1 MSSASSRSSGS
12 RRALIA
18 IIATA
23 VAAAGG
29 AFYMS
34 RPAANTAP
42 AASTAGPQ
50 DIVARGRIEP
60 LGRVIA
66 VNAPADTPV
75 TVLQKLLVDQGSK
88 VKAGQELALADD
100 YDVRKS
106 DLAVQKHNLTL
117 AESQLAQVMAGA
129 KGAEIA
135 AQSNVIAARKAQLFQ
150 AQSQWDRSSK
160 LFNSGFYSKDALD
173 ALRANLDQAKS
184 GVAQAEDVLKS
195 LTEVR
200 RADENVA
207 LAQVAVAKAAVA
219 RAEAALE
226 RTVIRAPISGTVLS
240 IQAREGEAIS
250 PDGILRMADL
260 THLIVVAEIDESQ
273 AGRIAQGASA
283 KIDGSMLPKPVQA
296 SVSRIAHEVFRQKRP
311 TSDILIGR
319 DARIVEVELTPQTP
333 LPTVVGG
340 EVTVRLVA
348 AQKG

>member
-1 MSSASSRSSGS
+1 MSTATLRGPGS

-18 IIATA
+18 AIA
-23 VAAAGG
+23 VVIAAAGG
-29 AFYMS
+29 AFFMS
-34 RPAANTAP
+34 RPSANVAP
-42 AASTAGPQ
+42 ATSAAGPQ

-66 VNAPADTPV
+66 VNAPADTAV
-75 TVLQKLLVDQGSK
+75 TVLQKLLVHQGSK

-106 DLAVQKHNLTL
+106 DLAVQKHSLTL
-117 AESQLAQVMAGA
+117 AESQLAQVQAGA
-129 KGAEIA
+129 KSAELA
-135 AQSNVIAARKAQLFQ
+135 AQSNVVASRKAQLFQ

-173 ALRANLDQAKS
+173 ALRANLDQATS

-200 RADENVA
+200 KADANVA
-207 LAQVAVAKAAVA
+207 LAQLAVAKAAVA

-260 THLIVVAEIDESQ
+260 SHLIVVAEIDESE
-273 AGRIAQGASA
+273 AARVAEGMSAQ
-283 KIDGSMLPKPVQA
+283 IDGTMLPKPVQA
-296 SVSRIAHEVFRQKRP
+296 KVSRIAHEVFRQKRP
-311 TSDILIGR
+311 TSDILVGR

-333 LPTVVGG
+333 LPAVVGG
-340 EVTVRLVA
+340 EVTVRLVP

>member
-1 MSSASSRSSGS
+1 MSPASLRSPGS

-18 IIATA
+18 GVA
-23 VAAAGG
+23 VVIAAAG

-34 RPAANTAP
+34 RPAANVAP

-60 LGRVIA
+60 LGRVIS

-75 TVLQKLLVDQGSK
+75 TVLQKLLVEQGSK
-88 VKAGQELALADD
+88 VNAGQELALADD

-106 DLAVQKHNLTL
+106 DLAVQKHSLTL
-117 AESQLAQVMAGA
+117 AESQLAQVQAGA
-129 KGAEIA
+129 KSAEIA
-135 AQSNVIAARKAQLFQ
+135 AQNSVIASRQAQLLQ

-160 LFNSGFYSKDALD
+160 LFRSGFYSKDALD
-173 ALRANLDQAKS
+173 ALRANLDQATS
-184 GVAQAEDVLKS
+184 GVAQAKDVLKS

-200 RADENVA
+200 KADANVA
-207 LAQVAVAKAAVA
+207 LAQVAVAKAAVV

-226 RTVIRAPISGTVLS
+226 RTVIRAPVSGTVLS
-240 IQAREGEAIS
+240 IQARDGEAIS
-250 PDGILRMADL
+250 PDGILRMADMS
-260 THLIVVAEIDESQ
+260 HLIVVAEIDESE
-273 AGRIAQGASA
+273 AARVAEGMSA
-283 KIDGSMLPKPVQA
+283 KIEGTMLPKPVQA

-311 TSDILIGR
+311 TSDILVGR

-333 LPTVVGG
+333 LPAVVGG
-340 EVTVRLVA
+340 EVTVRLVP